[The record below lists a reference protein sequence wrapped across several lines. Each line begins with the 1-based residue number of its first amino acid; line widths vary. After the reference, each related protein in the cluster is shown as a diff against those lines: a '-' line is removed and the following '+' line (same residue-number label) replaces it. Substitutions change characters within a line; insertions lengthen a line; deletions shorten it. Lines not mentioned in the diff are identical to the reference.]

1 MSHNRPDL
9 NKRKG
14 IAMIINWVTAKARQF
29 LPGQDAGLDELNVSF
44 DFALSPEIMDLLYA
58 QNDDCMDAS
67 VAEADQPPAK
77 DADAAA
83 ITQFELDEHELAL
96 T

>member
-58 QNDDCMDAS
+58 QNDDCMDAA
-67 VAEADQPPAK
+67 VAEAGQPAE
-77 DADAAA
+77 DAAA

>member
-1 MSHNRPDL
+1 MSHNRPVF

-14 IAMIINWVTAKARQF
+14 IAMIINWVTTKARQF

-58 QNDDCMDAS
+58 QNDDCMDAA
-67 VAEADQPPAK
+67 VAEAGQPAE
-77 DADAAA
+77 DAAA